1 MMIVATLA
9 ILFIPMAIVF
19 TFPIGLT
26 IFGFAFILEEYD
38 ESNLFCSIPIAI
50 CLFNCGCILNA
61 IVIPA
66 GLLVIPYLFCYGFFG
81 TIF

>member
-1 MMIVATLA
+1 MIVSTLA
-9 ILFIPMAIVF
+9 VFLIPMAIVF

-26 IFGFAFILEEYD
+26 IFGLTVFMEEYYD
-38 ESNLFCSIPIAI
+38 SGICFSIPAAF

-61 IVIPA
+61 IAIPA
-66 GLLVIPYLFCYGFFG
+66 GLLIIPYFFCYGFFG

>member
-1 MMIVATLA
+1 MIVATLA
-9 ILFIPMAIVF
+9 ILMIPMAIVF

-26 IFGFAFILEEYD
+26 IFCFNVLLDKFEDSGI
-38 ESNLFCSIPIAI
+38 FCSISISI

-61 IVIPA
+61 IIIPA